1 MVVVEEGPVKKAA
14 GATVAVVKAAV
25 VKAVAT
31 VAAVMLVVAVAPG
44 RLRLLLSTPMPTRRG
59 RAWRWKPDA
68 GAASPRRGSA
78 GQAW

>member
-1 MVVVEEGPVKKAA
+1 MVVVEEGRVKKAV
-14 GATVAVVKAAV
+14 GATAAV

-31 VAAVMLVVAVAPG
+31 VAAVILVVAVPPG